1 MKIITICG
9 SMKYM
14 SEMNVITK
22 KLVEEGN
29 CVLTPVLR
37 KDKKI
42 NEEEKKILKKI
53 HFKKIEM
60 SDIVFIL
67 NKDDYIGESTKL
79 EIEYAEMLNKEIVY
93 YSELIDKKEKKKG
106 IKNNG

>member
-14 SEMNVITK
+14 SEMTTITK

-29 CVLTPVLR
+29 CVLTPVLLKDR
-37 KDKKI
+37 DKKI
-42 NEEEKKILKKI
+42 NEEDKKILKKI
-53 HFKKIEM
+53 HFRKIEM

-93 YSELIDKKEKKKG
+93 YSELIDKKVK
-106 IKNNG
+106 IKR